1 MNKRERGFTLVE
13 LLVSLAILAV
23 ALGVLFSA
31 ISSALD
37 STRKDRDEA
46 LAGSLVQSLLARTG
60 TDRPLRAGEDS
71 GVYSNGMRWRVAI
84 APYGSGD
91 DAKVWRMNA
100 FAVRATVSW
109 SDNGNF
115 RSNSLSTLRM
125 AAPPPGAPGGARPD

>member
-37 STRKDRDEA
+37 RTRKYRDEA
-46 LAGSLVQSLLARTG
+46 LAGALVQSLLARTG

-71 GVYSNGMRWRVAI
+71 GGYSNGMRWRVAVT
-84 APYGSGD
+84 PYGSGD
-91 DAKVWRMNA
+91 HAQAWPVSA
-100 FAVRATVSW
+100 IAVR
-109 SDNGNF
+109 
-115 RSNSLSTLRM
+115 
-125 AAPPPGAPGGARPD
+125 

>member
-37 STRKDRDEA
+37 RTRKDRDEA

-71 GVYSNGMRWRVAI
+71 GVYSNGMRWRVAVT
-84 APYGSGD
+84 PYGSGD
-91 DAKVWRMNA
+91 DAKAWRMNA

-109 SDNGNF
+109 SDNGNVH
-115 RSNSLSTLRM
+115 SKTLSTLRM
-125 AAPPPGAPGGARPD
+125 AAAPPKSP